1 MERKA
6 SGARARQGGRK
17 PAPLSALAAF
27 VALGLSGCAN
37 LVAPQ
42 RFDLQA
48 APARAR
54 PSSAT
59 FVVPTP
65 TASDPLDSELIVVR
79 GADGS
84 LSRVPDVEW
93 ADRAP
98 ALLQGRIV
106 QTFENAGLAR
116 QVAVAG
122 GHAQYALRVELR
134 RFDIDVASRSAM
146 VEMTARLIVESSG
159 NTVAAK
165 IFSASQPVGEIV
177 GAAPAMALNRA
188 LADVLSRMIPWAASL
203 GR

>member
-1 MERKA
+1 
-6 SGARARQGGRK
+6 
-17 PAPLSALAAF
+17 
-27 VALGLSGCAN
+27 V
-37 LVAPQ
+37 

-79 GADGS
+79 VADGS
-84 LSRVPDVEW
+84 LSRVPGVEW

-116 QVAVAG
+116 QVAVADG
-122 GHAQYALRVELR
+122 SAQYALRVELR
-134 RFDIDVASRSAM
+134 RFDIDAASHMAT
-146 VEMTARLIVESSG
+146 VEMTARLVAETGGRTI
-159 NTVAAK
+159 AAK
-165 IFSASQPVGEIV
+165 IFSASEPVAEIV
-177 GAAPAMALNRA
+177 GAAPPMALNRA